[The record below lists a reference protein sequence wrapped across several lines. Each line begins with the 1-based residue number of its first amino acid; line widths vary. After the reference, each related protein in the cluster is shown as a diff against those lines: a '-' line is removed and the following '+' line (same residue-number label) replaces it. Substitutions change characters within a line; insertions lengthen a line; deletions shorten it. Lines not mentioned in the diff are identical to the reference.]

1 MSDDSHGLSQVGL
14 NFKRVQDYL
23 LDIGVEEVWH
33 LDRDGSGDLQ
43 DTSVL
48 VEEMD
53 LSAYPST
60 AIINGI

>member
-23 LDIGVEEVWH
+23 LDIGVEEVWY